1 MDNKGKKMLQ
11 ATEND
16 RAKAMEVIKP
26 YWAEWA
32 KSVGPNAVEALQ
44 KVRETLN
51 K

>member
-1 MDNKGKKMLQ
+1 MANTGKTM
-11 ATEND
+11 TEITEKD
-16 RAKAMEVIKP
+16 RLSAIEIIKP